1 MWGHMTGAYGYGM
14 GGGLMMLLFWLII
27 LAAIFLGMKW
37 LMATNHNRRET
48 TSGALD
54 ILESRYARG
63 EINRDEFEQKR
74 HDLLGK

>member
-37 LMATNHNRRET
+37 LMSSNQNRRET
-48 TSGALD
+48 TSGALH
-54 ILESRYARG
+54 ILESRYAQG
-63 EINRDEFEQKR
+63 EINRDEFEEKR
-74 HDLLGK
+74 RGLLGK